1 MTHHAP
7 TTLTITM
14 SKTDPSNY
22 PLIRELLQHYP
33 SSSSSSSSDAH
44 PSSWLSDPG
53 VMHVLRTNLPT
64 GYSDPTLLSRTGQLL
79 MYGCPKASWRHCL
92 IVEGLPWGT
101 LKEDLDALFEVH
113 DKVVSLDRVNDTTE
127 LLVEPPIIL
136 GNDRAFIA
144 LVYMTG
150 SEACE
155 IAITDLDGAVVG
167 GEAPLRVRFAGQ
179 ADLEMALKAQG
190 RGSIS

>member
-1 MTHHAP
+1 MPNHAP
-7 TTLTITM
+7 STLTLTM
-14 SKTDPSNY
+14 PKTDPSNY

-33 SSSSSSSSDAH
+33 SSSISDTH

-53 VMHVLRTNLPT
+53 VLQVLRSNMPP

-92 IVEGLPWGT
+92 VVEGLPWGT
-101 LKEDLDALFEVH
+101 LKQDLEALFEVH
-113 DKVVSLDRVNDTTE
+113 DN
-127 LLVEPPIIL
+127 VEPPIIL
-136 GNDRAFIA
+136 GNDRAFMA
-144 LVYMTG
+144 LVYMMG

-179 ADLEMALKAQG
+179 TDLERALKAQG

>member
-1 MTHHAP
+1 MNHLDPST
-7 TTLTITM
+7 TSTLTVTM

-33 SSSSSSSSDAH
+33 SSSSSSDAH

-53 VMHVLRTNLPT
+53 VLQVLKTNMPT

-101 LKEDLDALFEVH
+101 LKQDLEALFEVH
-113 DKVVSLDRVNDTTE
+113 DK
-127 LLVEPPIIL
+127 
-136 GNDRAFIA
+136 
-144 LVYMTG
+144 
-150 SEACE
+150 
-155 IAITDLDGAVVG
+155 
-167 GEAPLRVRFAGQ
+167 
-179 ADLEMALKAQG
+179 
-190 RGSIS
+190 